1 MFNLDHAITEWQK
14 QMLAA
19 GIKTPVPL
27 EELEIHLR
35 EDIAQQMQSGL
46 SAQPA
51 FGIAVKKIGQAPELK
66 REFKKISGPMEMQKI
81 IKLAGVICVAVA
93 LPCQLF
99 TCSPIVF
106 AFLFAHGLRLSFMMR
121 MLALAVLVI
130 PVAITVLSWRYNHKL
145 LPVIRNQPFRRAVGI
160 VCYVGCLLWIRFV
173 LLHLPKS
180 VAENFSLGNFLLVT
194 FLLGSEW
201 TVMAILG
208 GVGHG
213 LEKAAA
219 KKTEP
224 VDLLASQS

>member
-46 SAQPA
+46 SAQQA

-66 REFKKISGPMEMQKI
+66 REFKKVSAPMEMQKI

-93 LPCQLF
+93 LVCHLF
-99 TCSPIVF
+99 TCSPVVF
-106 AFLFAHGLRLSFMMR
+106 ALIFAHGLRVSLITR
-121 MLALAVLVI
+121 MLAWAILVI
-130 PVAITVLSWRYNHKL
+130 PVAITVLSWKYNHKL

-173 LLHLPKS
+173 LFHLPTG
-180 VAENFSLGNFLLVT
+180 ATGNFFLVV
-194 FLLGSEW
+194 FLFGSQW